1 MATLNKEDFE
11 KLSSS
16 IDKLEKNLE
25 TVTEILQAE
34 FNKIRGR
41 NVKMRV
47 FPGEDNY
54 SVLEYGD
61 KEITKYV
68 IYPLWSEEASEEE
81 TRKLIGLK
89 LPSDADEDDYI
100 IPIESSVPD
109 VSENFIRKN
118 FEIILKQHR
127 KDLDDAYFLAD
138 QGKTITINVRN
149 LFGRAYS
156 EDDLEILAAEM
167 SEENVLAKVTNDGN
181 IRLVPVDGES
191 KPLIEE
197 E

>member
-156 EDDLEILAAEM
+156 EEDLEILAAEM